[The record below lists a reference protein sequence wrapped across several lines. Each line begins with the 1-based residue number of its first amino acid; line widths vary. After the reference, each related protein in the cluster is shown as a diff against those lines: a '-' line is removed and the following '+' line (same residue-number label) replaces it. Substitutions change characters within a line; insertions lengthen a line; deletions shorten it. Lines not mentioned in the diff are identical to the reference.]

1 MIARYAG
8 AFMIA
13 SGVTL
18 LLFFIMQALVVT
30 DEVKLSD
37 IRSVRF
43 VDVVRAPEQ
52 QQVKRETPE
61 VKKPTPPK
69 APPPDLDVPSA
80 RAAAGGQSLNFGK
93 LALNTTLGNVGPM
106 LGAPTDGDYLP
117 LVRIQPQYPRRAN
130 ERGIEGY
137 VIVRLTVTPQGTTEN
152 IEVIEADP
160 PGYFERAAIQAA
172 SKFKYKPKVV
182 NGQPVKVEGVL
193 YRFTFELEDNDR
205 RGRR

>member
-8 AFMIA
+8 ALAIA

-30 DEVKLSD
+30 DEVKLSN
-37 IRSVRF
+37 IKSVHF

-69 APPPDLDVPSA
+69 APPPDLDVPTA
-80 RAAAGGQSLNFGK
+80 RASAGGQSLNFGK
-93 LALNTTLGNVGPM
+93 IALNTTLGNVGPM

-117 LVRIQPQYPRRAN
+117 LVRIQPQYPRRAA

-137 VIVRLTVTPQGTTEN
+137 VIVQLTVTPQGTTEN
-152 IEVIEADP
+152 IKVLEADP
-160 PGYFERAAIQAA
+160 PGYFERAAMQAA
-172 SKFKYKPKVV
+172 AKFKYKPKVV

-193 YRFTFELEDNDR
+193 YRFTFELEDNGR